1 MLKRTPAEAL
11 DSAPALSQAAPAA
24 PVRPGFTPERLCRL
38 MREAV
43 SSIGLD
49 LTGFS
54 VLTEAATGA
63 YGVTPIIAAVAGAR
77 HVHAFVKPSR
87 HGSVAEARAW
97 TETLARTAG
106 VSDRISVIEHIPDE
120 LPHTIDIVTNSG
132 HLRPIDA
139 RLIAKL
145 APTSIIALMFEAW
158 ELRASDIDVEACRER
173 SIRIVGVNERHR
185 TIDVFSYL
193 GPLCV
198 RLLQNAGLPVYGTRI
213 ALLCDNDFG
222 PDLMSGLVGQ
232 GARAR
237 VFSDIEHFCGGSW
250 DCVVVALHP
259 KAAPRIDAQA
269 AKRLAR
275 LAPNAIVAQF
285 WGDIDRDALVENG
298 LTVWPN
304 ETPRPGHMA
313 ILLSEI
319 GPEPIIRLQT
329 GGLRAAERIIRG
341 TALVP
346 DEISQI
352 I

>member
-1 MLKRTPAEAL
+1 MLKRTPPEAL
-11 DSAPALSQAAPAA
+11 GLAPAPSLTAPAA
-24 PVRPGFTPERLCRL
+24 LARPGFAPARLCRL
-38 MREAV
+38 VREIV
-43 SSIGLD
+43 PTIGLD
-49 LTGFS
+49 LAGLT

-63 YGVTPIIAAVAGAR
+63 YGVTPIIAAAAGAR

-87 HGSVAEARAW
+87 HGSIAEVRAW

-106 VSDRISVIEHIPDE
+106 VSGRISVIEHIPDE
-120 LPHTIDIVTNSG
+120 LPGAVDIVTNSG

-139 RLIAKL
+139 DLIARL
-145 APTSIIALMFEAW
+145 APATVIALMFEAW
-158 ELRASDIDVEACRER
+158 ELRAGDIDVEACRER

-222 PDLMSGLVGQ
+222 PDLMAGLVGQ
-232 GARAR
+232 GAKAR
-237 VFSDIEHFCGGSW
+237 VFSDIEHFCGGPW

-304 ETPRPGHMA
+304 EAPRPGHMA

-329 GGLRAAERIIRG
+329 GGLRAAERVFRG
-341 TALVP
+341 TALMP
-346 DEISQI
+346 DEIAQI
-352 I
+352 V